1 MYIHLLYIYISI
13 YLIIQIHVHL
23 HVHAHVYIHIHI
35 LIHIDNTFAR
45 PSLLASTAVTGGMAG
60 GEQLGLEKR
69 LRFFPEILGV
79 LRWLMVDLSIV
90 NRVYKQII

>member
-23 HVHAHVYIHIHI
+23 HVHAHVYIYIHIHI
-35 LIHIDNTFAR
+35 LIHIHNTFAR
-45 PSLLASTAVTGGMAG
+45 PSLLASTAVTGGMAE
-60 GEQLGLEKR
+60 GERLGLEKR

-79 LRWLMVDLSIV
+79 
-90 NRVYKQII
+90 